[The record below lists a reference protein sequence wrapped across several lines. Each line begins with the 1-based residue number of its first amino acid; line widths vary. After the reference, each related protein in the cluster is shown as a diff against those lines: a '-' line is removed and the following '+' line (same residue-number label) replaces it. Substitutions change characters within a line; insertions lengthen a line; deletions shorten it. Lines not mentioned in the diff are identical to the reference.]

1 MAIRKA
7 CGNQTALCLAV
18 PLVLLAACGSDPGA
32 PLSGQE
38 VFSSWRETGR
48 ITAHGDTLRSLCFSR
63 DGKWLATGSCNDKA
77 ARLWEVSSG
86 QLVRTFT
93 GPTHPVSSVALS
105 PHGTLLAAGTH
116 EPSIRLWRVSDG
128 SLLQGPIN
136 VGKLGETSGY
146 VAFSPDGKVLATSA
160 EDNLVRLFA
169 VADGQPLRALRGHT
183 HYVLDLAFSPDGKV
197 LATGG
202 ADGTVRI
209 WSVSQGE
216 PLQVLRGGAG
226 TLAFTR
232 DGTLLASSAGAGR
245 ICVWRTSDWNLIQRI
260 WYGNPVGDLAFSPDG
275 KLLAVCGTSDVLGSV
290 SLSLWSVADGKK
302 VQELV
307 HERVE
312 AHAVA
317 FAPAE
322 ALLAAGCT
330 DGTIRLFRPGDPKA
344 R

>member
-1 MAIRKA
+1 MAIRELWKRRI
-7 CGNQTALCLAV
+7 GLCFGLLLAV
-18 PLVLLAACGSDPGA
+18 LACVAYYAARLLSADGVDGP
-32 PLSGQE
+32 
-38 VFSSWRETGR
+38 WRETGR
-48 ITAHGDTLRSLCFSR
+48 ITAHGDRVNSVCFSR
-63 DGKWLATGSCNDKA
+63 DGKWLATGSYNDKA

-105 PHGTLLAAGTH
+105 PDGTLLAAGTH
-116 EPSIRLWRVSDG
+116 EPSIRLWRLSDG
-128 SLLQGPIN
+128 KLLHVPVQ
-136 VGKLGETSGY
+136 VGEFGKISAK
-146 VAFSPDGKVLATSA
+146 VAFSPDGKVLATTA

-232 DGTLLASSAGAGR
+232 DGTLLATGAGGGR
-245 ICVWRTSDWNLIQRI
+245 ICVWRTSDWNVVQRI
-260 WYGNPVGDLAFSPDG
+260 WYGNPVCDVAFSPDG
-275 KLLAVCGTSDVLGSV
+275 KLLAVCGSSDVWGSV

-317 FAPAE
+317 FAPQGR
-322 ALLAAGCT
+322 LLAAGCT
-330 DGTIRLFRPGDPKA
+330 DGTIRLFRPGGPTP

>member
-1 MAIRKA
+1 MAIRDLWKRRI
-7 CGNQTALCLAV
+7 GLCFA
-18 PLVLLAACGSDPGA
+18 VLLAVLACVA
-32 PLSGQE
+32 YYAARPLSADGADAP
-38 VFSSWRETGR
+38 WRETGR
-48 ITAHGDTLRSLCFSR
+48 IKAHAKTLSSLCFSR
-63 DGKWLATGSCNDKA
+63 DGKWLATGSYDNT

-86 QLVRTFT
+86 NLLRTSGGLT
-93 GPTHPVSSVALS
+93 APVPSVALS
-105 PHGTLLAAGTH
+105 PDGTLLAAGTQ

-136 VGKLGETSGY
+136 VGKLGETSGH

-169 VADGQPLRALRGHT
+169 VADGQPLRTLRGHK
-183 HYVLDLAFSPDGKV
+183 HYVLDLAFSPDGKL

-232 DGTLLASSAGAGR
+232 DGTLLATGAGAGS
-245 ICVWRTSDWNLIQRI
+245 ICVWRTSDWNLVQSI
-260 WYGNPVGDLAFSPDG
+260 WYGNPVLDLAFSPDG
-275 KLLAVCGTSDVLGSV
+275 KLLAVCGSSDVWGSV

-312 AHAVA
+312 ARAVA
-317 FAPAE
+317 FAPE
-322 ALLAAGCT
+322 GSLLAAGCT